1 LNIFFDIH
9 KDLPREG
16 PGDNAS
22 TLRAL
27 SLLSDRPLR
36 PTLLDIGCGPG
47 MQTLAIAKKTH
58 GPVVA
63 IDTHRPYLQ
72 RLQQSAESAGRREQ
86 ITLVNASMLSLPF
99 IAGTVDVIWSEGA
112 IYVAG
117 FERGLREWRRLLR
130 PRGYVVV
137 SELTWLQAVRPVEA
151 VRFWQV
157 GYPGMHTIEENL
169 ETIQAVGYRSIGHFV
184 LPESGWWEHYYTPLE
199 LRLASLRDRYQD
211 DAAANNQLNQ
221 VARQIDLYRKCSD
234 AYGYVFYIMQ
244 SASGDAERQTDT
256 GADGA

>member
-1 LNIFFDIH
+1 LNIFFELH

-27 SLLSDRPLR
+27 SLLSDRPPG
-36 PTLLDIGCGPG
+36 PTLLDVGCGPG
-47 MQTLAIAKKTH
+47 MQTLAIATETR

-63 IDTHRPYLQ
+63 IDTHRPFLQ
-72 RLQQSAESAGRREQ
+72 RLKQSAKAAGLRER
-86 ITLVNASMLSLPF
+86 IALVSGSMLSLPF
-99 IAGTVDVIWSEGA
+99 AECSFDVIWSEGA
-112 IYVAG
+112 IYIAG

-151 VRFWQV
+151 VRFWQI
-157 GYPGMHTIEENL
+157 GYPGMQTVEDNL
-169 ETIQAVGYRSIGHFV
+169 ETIRAIGYRYIGHFV
-184 LPESGWWEHYYTPLE
+184 LPESSWWEHYYTPLE
-199 LRLASLRDRYQD
+199 LRLASLHDRYQV
-211 DAAANNQLNQ
+211 DADAHNQLDQ

-234 AYGYVFYIMQ
+234 SYGYVFYVMQ
-244 SASGDAERQTDT
+244 SA
-256 GADGA
+256 